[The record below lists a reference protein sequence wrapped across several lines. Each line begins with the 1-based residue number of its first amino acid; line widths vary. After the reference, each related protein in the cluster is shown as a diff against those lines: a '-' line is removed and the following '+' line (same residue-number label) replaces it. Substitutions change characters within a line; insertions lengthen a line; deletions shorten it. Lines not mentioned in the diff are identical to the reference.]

1 MTPSDSA
8 TPTTPDDDL
17 LRFAGELAEI
27 AGSVIRP
34 YYRTPVAVDDKPD
47 SSPVTIADRE
57 AEQAMRRAI
66 EERFPDHGII
76 GEEFASLRPDA
87 DYLWILDPIDGTKQF
102 ITGKPTF
109 GTLIALLHRE
119 TPILGVI
126 DIPILGERWLGAL
139 GQPTTFRDSGGEQH
153 VRCRS
158 CPDPARAMF
167 YTTAPEN
174 FLDRDRPRL
183 QRLSEAVKV
192 PSYGGDC
199 FNYGLLAGGFC
210 DLVVDGTMDG
220 HDFAALIPIIE
231 GAGGIISDAEGNRLR
246 PAEGECDFV
255 VAAGDART
263 HAAALDI
270 LAG

>member
-1 MTPSDSA
+1 MTAPGQ
-8 TPTTPDDDL
+8 PDEDL
-17 LRFAGELAEI
+17 IRFAGELADL
-27 AGSVIRP
+27 AGRVIRP

-47 SSPVTIADRE
+47 ASPVTIADRE
-57 AEQAMRRAI
+57 TEQALRQAI
-66 EERFPDHGII
+66 EERFPEHGII

-119 TPILGVI
+119 TAILGVI
-126 DIPILGERWLGAL
+126 DIPMLGERWTGAAGRDTL
-139 GQPTTFRDSGGEQH
+139 FRDSAGERA
-153 VRCRS
+153 VRCRP
-158 CPDPARAMF
+158 CPALDRAML

-174 FLDRDRPRL
+174 FLDRDRARL
-183 QRLSEAVKV
+183 RRLSESVKV

-199 FNYGLLAGGFC
+199 FNYGLLASGFC

-231 GAGGIISDAEGNRLR
+231 GAGGILSDAEGNRLR
-246 PAEGECDFV
+246 PAQGECDFV
-255 VAAGDART
+255 LAAGDSRV

>member
-1 MTPSDSA
+1 MNVA
-8 TPTTPDDDL
+8 AQPDAEL
-17 LRFAGELAEI
+17 LRFAGDLADT

-47 SSPVTIADRE
+47 ASPVTIADRE
-57 AEQAMRRAI
+57 TERAMRRAI
-66 EERFPDHGII
+66 EARYPEHGVI
-76 GEEFASLRPDA
+76 GEEFASVRPDA

-109 GTLIALLHRE
+109 GTLIALLHRG

-126 DIPILGERWLGAL
+126 DIPMLGERWLGAL
-139 GQPTTFRDSGGEQH
+139 GHPTLFRDTGGERS
-153 VRCRS
+153 VRCRP
-158 CPDPARAMF
+158 CPSLDRAML

-174 FLDRDRPRL
+174 FLDRDRSRL
-183 QRLSEAVKV
+183 QRLSKSVKV

-199 FNYGLLAGGFC
+199 FNYGLLASGFC

-231 GAGGIISDAEGNRLR
+231 GAGGIVSDAAGNRLR
-246 PAEGECDFV
+246 PVESECDFV
-255 VAAGDART
+255 LAAGDART